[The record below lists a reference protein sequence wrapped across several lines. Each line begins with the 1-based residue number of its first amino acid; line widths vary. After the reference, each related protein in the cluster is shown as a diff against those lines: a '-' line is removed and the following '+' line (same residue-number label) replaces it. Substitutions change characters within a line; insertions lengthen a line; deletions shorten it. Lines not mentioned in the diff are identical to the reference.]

1 LNAERMK
8 GFIWGCDKMAKKA
21 LLLVMLTILPALLA
35 GCQTVQGIGRDIT
48 AIGAFCEDVIEK
60 D

>member
-1 LNAERMK
+1 MK
-8 GFIWGCDKMAKKA
+8 GFIWEYSKMAKKI
-21 LLLVMLTILPALLA
+21 LLLVMLVILLVSLV

-48 AIGAFCEDVIEK
+48 AVGAFCEDVIEK

>member
-1 LNAERMK
+1 MVTRIVLWAVLA
-8 GFIWGCDKMAKKA
+8 I
-21 LLLVMLTILPALLA
+21 LLVSVA

-48 AIGAFCEDVIEK
+48 AVGEFCEDVIEK

>member
-1 LNAERMK
+1 MK
-8 GFIWGCDKMAKKA
+8 GFIWEYDRMAKKTVLWA
-21 LLLVMLTILPALLA
+21 VLTILLVSVV

-48 AIGAFCEDVIEK
+48 AVGEFCEDVIEK